1 MTAATTLVPDQPALT
16 AAAGRAGR
24 TTNTSFQTSFQ
35 TRRTTMFQA
44 LHADLA
50 RAHRRRRHQSQL
62 SRRELQRELDRRA
75 QQELLLQMPRLLAR

>member
-1 MTAATTLVPDQPALT
+1 MTSATTLVTDQPVLT
-16 AAAGRAGR
+16 AFPAGRAGP
-24 TTNTSFQTSFQ
+24 TTTSFQTSFR

>member
-1 MTAATTLVPDQPALT
+1 MTSATTLVPDQPVLT
-16 AAAGRAGR
+16 AVPAGRAGP
-24 TTNTSFQTSFQ
+24 TTTSFQ